1 MYTTHCLTHTH
12 THTQPTFPLLPP
24 PSSYFN
30 TQPNNFFPGITN
42 GWFDTT
48 VDGTYYHLRFF
59 PQQTGM
65 HAMRK
70 MEDGELDMSGTGSPP
85 WAVGVTR
92 DMRMKA
98 FYYVHG

>member
-1 MYTTHCLTHTH
+1 
-12 THTQPTFPLLPP
+12 
-24 PSSYFN
+24 
-30 TQPNNFFPGITN
+30 
-42 GWFDTT
+42 
-48 VDGTYYHLRFF
+48 
-59 PQQTGM
+59 M

-70 MEDGELDMSGTGSPP
+70 LEDGELDMSGTGSPP